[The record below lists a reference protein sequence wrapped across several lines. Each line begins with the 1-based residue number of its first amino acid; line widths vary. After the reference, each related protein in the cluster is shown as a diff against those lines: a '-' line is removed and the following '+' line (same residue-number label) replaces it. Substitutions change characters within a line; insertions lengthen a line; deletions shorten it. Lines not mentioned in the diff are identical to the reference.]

1 MHRTI
6 ALLGLAL
13 GLAALVLHLI
23 AILTGGDAAA
33 GLVTFV
39 TSFAV
44 IANIVAALVY
54 AGVLFEGGAF
64 AAFRSKPVQGLAAS
78 AMAFSML
85 FYHLV
90 AAGETEG
97 IALIANVALNY
108 VAPTLFVAY
117 WMVYLANGTLRLLH
131 AASWVL
137 FAGLYVGWVLLLGA
151 LTGAYPYAVLD
162 VAADGWGAVAVN
174 YLTFLAAFVVLSVFA
189 IGFDTEKKP
198 ATNSA
203 PQH

>member
-6 ALLGLAL
+6 ALFGLGL

-23 AILTGGDAAA
+23 AIVSGDAAV
-33 GLVTFV
+33 GIVSFV
-39 TSFAV
+39 TSLAV
-44 IANIVAALVY
+44 VANILAALVY
-54 AGVLFEGGAF
+54 ASVLFDG
-64 AAFRSKPVQGLAAS
+64 AAFSFFRGKAVQGLAAT
-78 AMAFSML
+78 AMAFAML

-90 AAGETEG
+90 AAGEAEG

-108 VAPTLFVAY
+108 IAPTLFVAY
-117 WMVYLANGTLRLLH
+117 WMVYLANGSLRLH
-131 AASWVL
+131 HVASWML
-137 FAGLYVGWVLLLGA
+137 FPALYIVWMLLMGTI
-151 LTGAYPYAVLD
+151 TGTYGYEVLD

-174 YLTFLAAFVVLSVFA
+174 YLTFLAAFVVLAVFA

-198 ATNSA
+198 ETDHA

>member
-23 AILTGGDAAA
+23 ATLMAGDAVT
-33 GLVTFV
+33 GLVAFV

-44 IANIVAALVY
+44 IANIFAALVY
-54 AGVLFEGGAF
+54 AGLLFEGGVF
-64 AAFRSKPVQGLAAS
+64 ALFRNKTVQGLAAS

-90 AAGETEG
+90 AAGEAEG
-97 IALIANVALNY
+97 VALIANVALNY
-108 VAPTLFVAY
+108 VAPTLFIAY
-117 WMVYLANGTLRLLH
+117 WMVYLADGSLRLRH
-131 AASWVL
+131 AAVWVL
-137 FAGLYVGWVLLLGA
+137 FAGLYAGWVLLLGA
-151 LTGAYPYAVLD
+151 LTGAYAYEVLD

-174 YLTFLAAFVVLSVFA
+174 YLTFLAAFVMLSVFA

-198 ATNSA
+198 ATDPA

>member
-23 AILTGGDAAA
+23 ATLMAGDAAT
-33 GLVTFV
+33 GLVAFV

-44 IANIVAALVY
+44 IANIFAALVY
-54 AGVLFEGGAF
+54 AGLLFEGGVF
-64 AAFRSKPVQGLAAS
+64 ALFRNKTVQGLAAS

-90 AAGETEG
+90 AAGEAEG
-97 IALIANVALNY
+97 VALIANVALNY
-108 VAPTLFVAY
+108 VAPTLFIAY
-117 WMVYLANGTLRLLH
+117 WMVYLADGSLRLRH
-131 AASWVL
+131 AAVWVL
-137 FAGLYVGWVLLLGA
+137 FAGLYAGWVLLLGA
-151 LTGAYPYAVLD
+151 LTGAYAYEVLD

-174 YLTFLAAFVVLSVFA
+174 YLTFLAAFVMLSVFA

-198 ATNSA
+198 ATDPA